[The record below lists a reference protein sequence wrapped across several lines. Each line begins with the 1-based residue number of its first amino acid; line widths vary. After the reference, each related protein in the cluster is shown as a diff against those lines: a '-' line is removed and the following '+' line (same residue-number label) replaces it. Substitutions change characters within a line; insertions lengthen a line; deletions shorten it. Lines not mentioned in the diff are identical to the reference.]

1 MRELLLPLARTLVSS
16 PFQMTDFRCLMWGK
30 IPCCSE
36 LWCHPS
42 RRQAPKRNRNFA
54 SCIMPKQTSEPS
66 SGSQCPFPPPQPRAR
81 HVLDQ
86 SEMDARSTGA
96 HPAEI
101 SYVCSIARLALL
113 CLGQPVRG
121 GAETHTRQIRSAVL
135 GQTHYRA
142 LIYAHRTH
150 PLLSSQPL
158 WCDPF
163 LFAYI
168 PTQVLRLFR
177 DSCAERCQF
186 GAERPSRQES
196 HETALQLCL
205 ICLCQSLGQA
215 EATGREGLT
224 VGWNRFPFPARL
236 RPV

>member
-1 MRELLLPLARTLVSS
+1 MRGPPHSSAIIESEDSEKPNDWIDRLYYFGIPPPLCRLPSKCGNPIDASMRELLLPLARTLVSS

-101 SYVCSIARLALL
+101 SYVCPIARLALL

-121 GAETHTRQIRSAVL
+121 GL
-135 GQTHYRA
+135 K
-142 LIYAHRTH
+142 
-150 PLLSSQPL
+150 
-158 WCDPF
+158 
-163 LFAYI
+163 
-168 PTQVLRLFR
+168 PT
-177 DSCAERCQF
+177 
-186 GAERPSRQES
+186 
-196 HETALQLCL
+196 
-205 ICLCQSLGQA
+205 
-215 EATGREGLT
+215 
-224 VGWNRFPFPARL
+224 
-236 RPV
+236 PVR

>member
-1 MRELLLPLARTLVSS
+1 MLPASCRNRRRNLPQARSV
-16 PFQMTDFRCLMWGK
+16 
-30 IPCCSE
+30 
-36 LWCHPS
+36 HS
-42 RRQAPKRNRNFA
+42 RRRSHALVTCWTKVKWMHEAPELTQLKYH
-54 SCIMPKQTSEPS
+54 TS
-66 SGSQCPFPPPQPRAR
+66 
-81 HVLDQ
+81 
-86 SEMDARSTGA
+86 
-96 HPAEI
+96 
-101 SYVCSIARLALL
+101 ARLPDWHCSVSDSQYA
-113 CLGQPVRG
+113 

-142 LIYAHRTH
+142 LVYAHRTH

-177 DSCAERCQF
+177 DSRAERCQF

>member
-1 MRELLLPLARTLVSS
+1 MLPASCRNRRRNLHQARSV
-16 PFQMTDFRCLMWGK
+16 
-30 IPCCSE
+30 
-36 LWCHPS
+36 HS
-42 RRQAPKRNRNFA
+42 RRRSHALVTCWTKVKWMHEAPELTQLNIIRLPDCPAGIALSRTA
-54 SCIMPKQTSEPS
+54 ST
-66 SGSQCPFPPPQPRAR
+66 R
-81 HVLDQ
+81 
-86 SEMDARSTGA
+86 
-96 HPAEI
+96 
-101 SYVCSIARLALL
+101 
-113 CLGQPVRG
+113 

-224 VGWNRFPFPARL
+224 VGWNRFPFPAPL

>member
-16 PFQMTDFRCLMWGK
+16 PFQMTDYRCLMWGK

-96 HPAEI
+96 HPAKYHT
-101 SYVCSIARLALL
+101 SARLPGWHCSVSDSQYA
-113 CLGQPVRG
+113 

-196 HETALQLCL
+196 HETALPDMPLP
-205 ICLCQSLGQA
+205 IPW
-215 EATGREGLT
+215 TGRGNREG
-224 VGWNRFPFPARL
+224 GAYGRL
-236 RPV
+236 E

>member
-1 MRELLLPLARTLVSS
+1 
-16 PFQMTDFRCLMWGK
+16 
-30 IPCCSE
+30 
-36 LWCHPS
+36 
-42 RRQAPKRNRNFA
+42 
-54 SCIMPKQTSEPS
+54 MPKQTSEPS

-86 SEMDARSTGA
+86 SEMDTRSTGA
-96 HPAEI
+96 HPAKYHT
-101 SYVCSIARLALL
+101 SARLPCWHCSVSDSQYA
-113 CLGQPVRG
+113 

>member
-1 MRELLLPLARTLVSS
+1 MPQSGSL
-16 PFQMTDFRCLMWGK
+16 
-30 IPCCSE
+30 CSRSLE

-86 SEMDARSTGA
+86 SEWIHEAPELTQLNIIRLPDCPAGIALSRTAST
-96 HPAEI
+96 
-101 SYVCSIARLALL
+101 R
-113 CLGQPVRG
+113 

-196 HETALQLCL
+196 HETALPDMPLP
-205 ICLCQSLGQA
+205 IPW
-215 EATGREGLT
+215 TGRGNREG
-224 VGWNRFPFPARL
+224 GAYGRL
-236 RPV
+236 E

>member
-1 MRELLLPLARTLVSS
+1 MPQSGSL
-16 PFQMTDFRCLMWGK
+16 
-30 IPCCSE
+30 CSRSLE

-86 SEMDARSTGA
+86 SEMDTRSTGA
-96 HPAEI
+96 HPAKYHT
-101 SYVCSIARLALL
+101 SARLP
-113 CLGQPVRG
+113 CWHCSVRTASTR

-163 LFAYI
+163 SVRLYSYPGPSPLSGLLCRTVPIWRRTAKSPGI
-168 PTQVLRLFR
+168 PR
-177 DSCAERCQF
+177 DSSA
-186 GAERPSRQES
+186 
-196 HETALQLCL
+196 
-205 ICLCQSLGQA
+205 
-215 EATGREGLT
+215 
-224 VGWNRFPFPARL
+224 
-236 RPV
+236 